1 MFGRLSLTGTVA
13 NLVAVP
19 VAGLVML
26 VGLPACLVAGTVPFV
41 GPVVM
46 APVGWG
52 VWWVDA
58 VATVAA
64 AAEPQAP
71 WSWAGW
77 LALVVAVVWLVRSGA
92 RSPAAPGSPAHPS
105 AMMGAAMSVHLLTGD
120 DESILRAAVTD
131 LVHELVGDGDRSLMV
146 DEFDGDDVEVRAIV
160 DSAQTPPFLTERR
173 VVVARDVGRFSADE
187 LAPLVAYLADPLPT
201 RRRSCSSAAVGAS
214 PSRSP
219 TP

>member
-1 MFGRLSLTGTVA
+1 MFGRLSLVGTVA

-26 VGLPACLVAGTVPFV
+26 FGLPACLVAGAVPAV
-41 GPVVM
+41 G
-46 APVGWG
+46 AGASWRRSGWG

-64 AAEPQAP
+64 AARA
-71 WSWAGW
+71 AAAVVVARLG
-77 LALVVAVVWLVRSGA
+77 LVVGVVVAVAGA
-92 RSPAAPGSPAHPS
+92 SWRRRRDPAA
-105 AMMGAAMSVHLLTGD
+105 MMAGPMAVHLLTGD

-146 DEFDGDDVEVRAIV
+146 DEFDGEDVRAAAP
-160 DSAQTPPFLTERR
+160 SSTPPRR
-173 VVVARDVGRFSADE
+173 RRSSPSAGSSSP
-187 LAPLVAYLADPLPT
+187 ATSGGSPPTSWRRSSPTSPT
-201 RRRSCSSAAVGAS
+201 RCRRPSSCSSAAAGGCRR
-214 PSRSP
+214 RSP